1 MYGLINKY
9 LTNKIVRN
17 TSLNCP
23 IISTNIKLTIMKYS
37 FLAIIVLFALA
48 FTIQSCSKDDDPVP
62 EEFIADNDT
71 FKNFSSWTLGGEF
84 QGADPSLGGAHG
96 GNDSTVTRSVYFKN
110 NVVPVNGLY
119 PLGAVIV
126 KYSHNTG
133 GDLNEYTAMVKR
145 GNNFNPAGNDWEY
158 FMLAGDGQIAKDQS
172 GNEMRGAN
180 LMNGMCMGCHT
191 KAQNS
196 DYIFTQR

>member
-1 MYGLINKY
+1 MNKFY
-9 LTNKIVRN
+9 L
-17 TSLNCP
+17 
-23 IISTNIKLTIMKYS
+23 
-37 FLAIIVLFALA
+37 
-48 FTIQSCSKDDDPVP
+48 FTIIGLFSLTLTFQSCTKDNDSEP
-62 EEFIADNDT
+62 EDYIANNDT
-71 FKNFSSWTLGGEF
+71 FKDFTNWTLGGEF

-110 NVVPVNGLY
+110 DIKPIDKLY
-119 PLGAVIV
+119 PIGAVIV
-126 KYSHNTG
+126 KYSKNTA

-145 GNNFNPAGNDWEY
+145 GNNFNPEGNDWEY
-158 FMLAGDGQIAKDQS
+158 FMLAGAGEIAKDES

-191 KAQNS
+191 SAKSS